1 MTDAQLRKH
10 LRVLAQHA
18 ETIAARC
25 RAVDQ
30 AITSGE
36 MLGVPVPRLKIDRA
50 VKDIETRFR
59 QAATRIGVQP

>member
-36 MLGVPVPRLKIDRA
+36 MFGVPVPRRKIDRA

-59 QAATRIGVQP
+59 QAAARIGVQL